1 MDTPIEL
8 KFDMRGSVR
17 QGDHAFTY
25 QGLGI
30 ATAMRRGRRT
40 RSHQRIREGS
50 SMGQKTVRFSDLSGQ
65 LIMHDDA
72 LARIVV
78 HEHPELGDGPVEIEA
93 LTEEAEVMEQAALRV
108 AVVDLYLPDDI
119 EPRRIV
125 MEADA
130 FDRLATQNPMDELL
144 TAARPARRSTRSSA
158 NGSSRGDRPDYA
170 TREHAGK
177 PHKGKITDT
186 ERQLVRDHLDEINGR
201 LAAQGLRTISL
212 TDSEHVERYG
222 LQQLARER
230 NVELGFEL
238 GDAEETK
245 GRAGARA
252 KATLE
257 DEISFEDEIGFED
270 EMAAEDD
277 IAAEVA

>member
-1 MDTPIEL
+1 
-8 KFDMRGSVR
+8 
-17 QGDHAFTY
+17 
-25 QGLGI
+25 
-30 ATAMRRGRRT
+30 
-40 RSHQRIREGS
+40 
-50 SMGQKTVRFSDLSGQ
+50 
-65 LIMHDDA
+65 
-72 LARIVV
+72 
-78 HEHPELGDGPVEIEA
+78 
-93 LTEEAEVMEQAALRV
+93 
-108 AVVDLYLPDDI
+108 
-119 EPRRIV
+119 

-130 FDRLATQNPMDELL
+130 FDKLATQNQMDELL

-158 NGSSRGDRPDYA
+158 NGSSRGDRLDYA

-186 ERQLVRDHLDEINGR
+186 ERQLVRDPLDEINVR

-245 GRAGARA
+245 GRAGVRA
-252 KATLE
+252 KAALE